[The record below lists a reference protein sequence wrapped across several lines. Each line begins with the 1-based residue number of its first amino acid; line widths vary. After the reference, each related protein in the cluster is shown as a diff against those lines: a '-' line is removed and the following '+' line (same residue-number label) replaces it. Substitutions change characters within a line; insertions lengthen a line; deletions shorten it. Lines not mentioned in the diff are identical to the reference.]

1 MTDARRSIEAA
12 LFKQVPGGFVYRAPN
27 PWVFG
32 RADHYLVDEAQKAA
46 ILELVVARRPMLFL
60 AVWIGGFLLA
70 AGAAVAVLL
79 IFGLDYP
86 ATVSTALI
94 AAMMPVTVLALHLT
108 ARRTLRRLQP
118 VLAGASPTDQR
129 ITTAEIRR
137 AVNERL
143 SDKQLWRTGIFSAIA
158 CFISV
163 VAVAVSIYFRS
174 QAAGS
179 LSDPVLGLLCF
190 NAIMLGLLSASNLH
204 DARHRTKQAQ
214 GAGPAADPLFANISG
229 RLISACAL
237 GLLVFLAATAV
248 IGVNREFSD
257 QAQGLRYEHKGEHD
271 KAIASFSKAIAAD
284 PSNSEA
290 YVDRAKSYSAKGDHD
305 HAIADYTRAIDI
317 APGGAAVYRKRGDA
331 YRAKGAHD
339 AAIADYS
346 KVIEIEP
353 TSATAYYFRGASYN
367 ASGKNDAAIADFTK
381 AIEINPRD
389 GYSYYFRGISYPA
402 GKDSERAIADF
413 TKALEINPKDTG
425 SYVSRARRLEAKGD
439 HDQAIADFSK
449 AIEINPNYYYAY
461 VFRGS
466 ALEAKGDRDPAIADF
481 TRAAEI
487 EPKNPVSYRNR
498 AAAYALAGARD
509 LAVADYRTILDLP
522 APTDADRKW
531 QDFARRRIG
540 QLTSAPPA
548 PAQR

>member
-12 LFKQVPGGFVYRAPN
+12 LFKPVPGGFVYRAPN

-32 RADHYLVDEAQKAA
+32 RADHYLVDEAQKAG
-46 ILELVVARRPMLFL
+46 ILALVTPRRPMLVL
-60 AVWIGGFLLA
+60 ALCFGGFLLV
-70 AGAAVAVLL
+70 AGAAVVALL
-79 IFGLDYP
+79 VFADDYP
-86 ATVSTALI
+86 ATVAAALI
-94 AAMMPVTVLALHLT
+94 AAMVPVTVLALHLA
-108 ARRTLRRLQP
+108 ARRALRRVQP
-118 VLAGASPTDQR
+118 VLAGASPTNQR
-129 ITTAEIRR
+129 ITAAEIRR
-137 AVNERL
+137 AVNARL
-143 SDKQLWRTGIFSAIA
+143 SDKQLWRTGIFGAIA
-158 CFISV
+158 CLVSAT
-163 VAVAVSIYFRS
+163 AVAVSIYFRS
-174 QAAGS
+174 QDAGT

-190 NAIMLGLLSASNLH
+190 NAIMLGLLAASNLH
-204 DARHRTKQAQ
+204 DFRQRTRQAQ
-214 GAGPAADPLFANISG
+214 GAGSAVDPLFGTITG

-257 QAQGLRYEHKGEHD
+257 QAQGLRYERKGEHD
-271 KAIASFSKAIAAD
+271 KAIASFSKAIEVE
-284 PSNSEA
+284 PKNSGA

-305 HAIADYTRAIDI
+305 HAVADYSKAIEI

-346 KVIEIEP
+346 KAIEIEP
-353 TSATAYYFRGASYN
+353 ASATAYYFRGASYN
-367 ASGKNDAAIADFTK
+367 ASGNNDAAIADFTK

-461 VFRGS
+461 VFRGTS
-466 ALEAKGDRDPAIADF
+466 LEAKGDRDRAIADF

-487 EPKNPVSYRNR
+487 DPKNPVSYRNR
-498 AAAYALAGARD
+498 AAAYAVTNARD
-509 LAVADYRTILDLP
+509 LAIADYRTILDLP

-531 QDFARRRIG
+531 QDFARRRIS
-540 QLTSAPPA
+540 QLTSVPPA
-548 PAQR
+548 PAPR